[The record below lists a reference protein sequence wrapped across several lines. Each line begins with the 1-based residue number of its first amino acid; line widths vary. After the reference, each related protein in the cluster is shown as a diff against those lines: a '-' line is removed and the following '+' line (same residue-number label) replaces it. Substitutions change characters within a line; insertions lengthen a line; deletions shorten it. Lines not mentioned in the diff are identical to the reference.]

1 MVTKILITLKENKTT
16 YSSLTLLA
24 PYFVIML
31 FKILN
36 WKEFLP
42 IILKIS
48 SAPNVRGWDGF
59 RVAHSESS
67 DAAVISTQ
75 KTQEC

>member
-1 MVTKILITLKENKTT
+1 MT

-24 PYFVIML
+24 ANFVIQL
-31 FKILN
+31 LKILH

-42 IILKIS
+42 VILKMS

-67 DAAVISTQ
+67 DAAVISAQ
-75 KTQEC
+75 ETQEC